1 MEKLSTFTAS
11 ESDEQKKAPNGT
23 FPTKREKAKRIVKAL
38 IESLID
44 FAVSVL
50 AIALGWNVCLCR
62 VFSSLPTL
70 SVWQLMLLD
79 LGIGFLLFPVTHTI
93 NQHTDNCVKKG
104 V

>member
-11 ESDEQKKAPNGT
+11 ESDEQKKAPDEI
-23 FPTKREKAKRIVKAL
+23 FPTKREKAKKVVKAL
-38 IESLID
+38 IESCID

-50 AIALGWNVCLCR
+50 ATALGWNVCLCS

-70 SVWQLMLLD
+70 SVWQLILLD

-93 NQHTDNCVKKG
+93 NQHTDQCAKG
-104 V
+104 K